1 MFEKWVAAAIAVAAH
16 FFCFRW
22 GMGER
27 IKNSFCVK
35 NVISLV
41 TQADTS
47 MWCVIGN
54 ATYNVYV
61 VAKGQQNVMIF
72 DERRNI
78 PMNSLA
84 VRKNDTKNVV
94 AFIAIA
100 SLAVCAAVLVSA
112 NPTFAAEGISTL
124 FGEAGKI
131 ANAVMAGFQGLV
143 LTVAIAAGVYTMIRG
158 LMASDPKET
167 AQLLLLRLW
176 RSLLPPSSVGFR
188 LWQLRLSS
196 AKSKTELGKGPARSG
211 LPTNGRTAFL
221 GAKFKRK
228 VENKA
233 CK

>member
-1 MFEKWVAAAIAVAAH
+1 M
-16 FFCFRW
+16 
-22 GMGER
+22 
-27 IKNSFCVK
+27 
-35 NVISLV
+35 ISLV

-78 PMNSLA
+78 PMNSLS

-100 SLAVCAAVLVSA
+100 SLAVCAAALVSV
-112 NPTFAAEGISTL
+112 NPAFAAAGISKL

-167 AQLLLLRLW
+167 AQYKNRFIAIVIIAFVAFFT
-176 RSLLPPSSVGFR
+176 PSIISWVQT
-188 LWQLRLSS
+188 LATQIKLS
-196 AKSKTELGKGPARSG
+196 
-211 LPTNGRTAFL
+211 
-221 GAKFKRK
+221 
-228 VENKA
+228 
-233 CK
+233 

>member
-1 MFEKWVAAAIAVAAH
+1 M
-16 FFCFRW
+16 
-22 GMGER
+22 
-27 IKNSFCVK
+27 
-35 NVISLV
+35 ISLV

-94 AFIAIA
+94 AFIANVVAFIAIA
-100 SLAVCAAVLVSA
+100 SLAVCAAALVSA
-112 NPTFAAEGISTL
+112 NPAFAAQGISTL

-131 ANAVMAGFQGLV
+131 AEAVMTGFQGLV

-167 AQLLLLRLW
+167 AQYKSRFIAIVIIAFVA
-176 RSLLPPSSVGFR
+176 SLLPPSSVGFK

-196 AKSKTELGKGPARSG
+196 AKSKTKLGKGPARSG
-211 LPTNGRTAFL
+211 LPTNGRPLFWCL
-221 GAKFKRK
+221 KIYKKGGR
-228 VENKA
+228 
-233 CK
+233 

>member
-1 MFEKWVAAAIAVAAH
+1 M
-16 FFCFRW
+16 
-22 GMGER
+22 
-27 IKNSFCVK
+27 
-35 NVISLV
+35 ISLV

-94 AFIAIA
+94 AFMNVVVFIAIA
-100 SLAVCAAVLVSA
+100 SLAAFAAVLVSA
-112 NPTFAAEGISTL
+112 NPAFAAQGISTL

-131 ANAVMAGFQGLV
+131 VEAVMTGFQGLV

-167 AQLLLLRLW
+167 AQYKSRFIAIVIIAFVAFFT
-176 RSLLPPSSVGFR
+176 PSIIRWVQT
-188 LWQLRLSS
+188 LATQIKLS
-196 AKSKTELGKGPARSG
+196 
-211 LPTNGRTAFL
+211 
-221 GAKFKRK
+221 
-228 VENKA
+228 
-233 CK
+233 

>member
-1 MFEKWVAAAIAVAAH
+1 M
-16 FFCFRW
+16 
-22 GMGER
+22 
-27 IKNSFCVK
+27 
-35 NVISLV
+35 ISLV

-94 AFIAIA
+94 AFIANVVAFIA
-100 SLAVCAAVLVSA
+100 IV
-112 NPTFAAEGISTL
+112 NPAFAAQGISTL

-167 AQLLLLRLW
+167 AQYKNRFIAIVIIAFVAFFT
-176 RSLLPPSSVGFR
+176 PSIISWVQT
-188 LWQLRLSS
+188 LATQIKLS
-196 AKSKTELGKGPARSG
+196 
-211 LPTNGRTAFL
+211 
-221 GAKFKRK
+221 
-228 VENKA
+228 
-233 CK
+233 

>member
-1 MFEKWVAAAIAVAAH
+1 M
-16 FFCFRW
+16 
-22 GMGER
+22 
-27 IKNSFCVK
+27 
-35 NVISLV
+35 ISLV

-94 AFIAIA
+94 AFMNVVVFIAIA
-100 SLAVCAAVLVSA
+100 SLAAFAAVLVSA
-112 NPTFAAEGISTL
+112 NPAFAAQGISTL

-131 ANAVMAGFQGLV
+131 AEAVMTGFQGLV

-167 AQLLLLRLW
+167 AQYKSRFIAIVIIAFVALFT
-176 RSLLPPSSVGFR
+176 PSIIRWVQT
-188 LWQLRLSS
+188 LATQIKLS
-196 AKSKTELGKGPARSG
+196 
-211 LPTNGRTAFL
+211 
-221 GAKFKRK
+221 
-228 VENKA
+228 
-233 CK
+233 

>member
-1 MFEKWVAAAIAVAAH
+1 
-16 FFCFRW
+16 
-22 GMGER
+22 
-27 IKNSFCVK
+27 
-35 NVISLV
+35 
-41 TQADTS
+41 

-94 AFIAIA
+94 AFMNVVVFIAIA
-100 SLAVCAAVLVSA
+100 SLAAFAAVLVSA
-112 NPTFAAEGISTL
+112 NPAFAAQGISTL

-131 ANAVMAGFQGLV
+131 AEAVMTGFQGLV

-167 AQLLLLRLW
+167 AQYKSRFIAIVIIAFVAFFT
-176 RSLLPPSSVGFR
+176 PSIIRWVQT
-188 LWQLRLSS
+188 LATQIKLS
-196 AKSKTELGKGPARSG
+196 
-211 LPTNGRTAFL
+211 
-221 GAKFKRK
+221 
-228 VENKA
+228 
-233 CK
+233 

>member
-1 MFEKWVAAAIAVAAH
+1 M
-16 FFCFRW
+16 
-22 GMGER
+22 
-27 IKNSFCVK
+27 
-35 NVISLV
+35 ISLV

-94 AFIAIA
+94 AFMNVVVFIAIA
-100 SLAVCAAVLVSA
+100 SLAAFAAVLVSA
-112 NPTFAAEGISTL
+112 NPAFAAQGISTL

-131 ANAVMAGFQGLV
+131 AEAVMTGFQGLV
-143 LTVAIAAGVYTMIRG
+143 LTAAIAAGVYTMIRG

-167 AQLLLLRLW
+167 AQYKSRFIAIVIIAFVAFFT
-176 RSLLPPSSVGFR
+176 PSIIRWVQT
-188 LWQLRLSS
+188 LATQIKLS
-196 AKSKTELGKGPARSG
+196 
-211 LPTNGRTAFL
+211 
-221 GAKFKRK
+221 
-228 VENKA
+228 
-233 CK
+233 

>member
-1 MFEKWVAAAIAVAAH
+1 MIP
-16 FFCFRW
+16 
-22 GMGER
+22 
-27 IKNSFCVK
+27 
-35 NVISLV
+35 LV

-100 SLAVCAAVLVSA
+100 RVVAFIAIASLAVCAAVLVSA
-112 NPTFAAEGISTL
+112 NPTFAAEGISKL

-167 AQLLLLRLW
+167 AQYKNRFIAIVIIAFVAFFT
-176 RSLLPPSSVGFR
+176 PSIIGWVQTLAS
-188 LWQLRLSS
+188 QIKLS
-196 AKSKTELGKGPARSG
+196 
-211 LPTNGRTAFL
+211 
-221 GAKFKRK
+221 
-228 VENKA
+228 
-233 CK
+233 

>member
-1 MFEKWVAAAIAVAAH
+1 M
-16 FFCFRW
+16 
-22 GMGER
+22 
-27 IKNSFCVK
+27 
-35 NVISLV
+35 ISLV

-94 AFIAIA
+94 AFMNVVVFIAIA
-100 SLAVCAAVLVSA
+100 SLAAFAAVLVSA
-112 NPTFAAEGISTL
+112 NPAFAAQGISTL

-131 ANAVMAGFQGLV
+131 AEAVMTGFQGLV
-143 LTVAIAAGVYTMIRG
+143 LTVAIAAGIYTMIRG

-167 AQLLLLRLW
+167 AQYKSRFIAIVIIAFVAFFT
-176 RSLLPPSSVGFR
+176 PSIIRWVQT
-188 LWQLRLSS
+188 LATQIKLS
-196 AKSKTELGKGPARSG
+196 
-211 LPTNGRTAFL
+211 
-221 GAKFKRK
+221 
-228 VENKA
+228 
-233 CK
+233 

>member
-1 MFEKWVAAAIAVAAH
+1 M
-16 FFCFRW
+16 
-22 GMGER
+22 
-27 IKNSFCVK
+27 
-35 NVISLV
+35 ISLV

-84 VRKNDTKNVV
+84 VRKNDTKNIV

-100 SLAVCAAVLVSA
+100 SLAAFAAVLVSA
-112 NPTFAAEGISTL
+112 NPAFAAQGISTL

-131 ANAVMAGFQGLV
+131 AKAVMTGFQGLV

-167 AQLLLLRLW
+167 AQYKSRFIAIVIIAFVAFFT
-176 RSLLPPSSVGFR
+176 PSIISWVQT
-188 LWQLRLSS
+188 LATQIKLS
-196 AKSKTELGKGPARSG
+196 
-211 LPTNGRTAFL
+211 
-221 GAKFKRK
+221 
-228 VENKA
+228 
-233 CK
+233 

>member
-1 MFEKWVAAAIAVAAH
+1 M
-16 FFCFRW
+16 
-22 GMGER
+22 
-27 IKNSFCVK
+27 
-35 NVISLV
+35 ISLV

-47 MWCVIGN
+47 MWCVICN

-100 SLAVCAAVLVSA
+100 SLAVCAAALVSV
-112 NPTFAAEGISTL
+112 NPAFAAQGISTL

-143 LTVAIAAGVYTMIRG
+143 LTVAIAAGIYTMIRG

-167 AQLLLLRLW
+167 AQYKNRFIAIVIIAFVAFFT
-176 RSLLPPSSVGFR
+176 PSIISWVQT
-188 LWQLRLSS
+188 LATQIKLS
-196 AKSKTELGKGPARSG
+196 
-211 LPTNGRTAFL
+211 
-221 GAKFKRK
+221 
-228 VENKA
+228 
-233 CK
+233 

>member
-1 MFEKWVAAAIAVAAH
+1 M
-16 FFCFRW
+16 
-22 GMGER
+22 
-27 IKNSFCVK
+27 
-35 NVISLV
+35 ISLV

-100 SLAVCAAVLVSA
+100 SLAVCAAALVSV
-112 NPTFAAEGISTL
+112 NPAFAAEGISKL
-124 FGEAGKI
+124 FDEAGKI

-167 AQLLLLRLW
+167 AQYKNRFIAIVIIAFVAFFT
-176 RSLLPPSSVGFR
+176 PSIISWVHT
-188 LWQLRLSS
+188 LATQIKLS
-196 AKSKTELGKGPARSG
+196 
-211 LPTNGRTAFL
+211 
-221 GAKFKRK
+221 
-228 VENKA
+228 
-233 CK
+233 

>member
-1 MFEKWVAAAIAVAAH
+1 M
-16 FFCFRW
+16 
-22 GMGER
+22 
-27 IKNSFCVK
+27 
-35 NVISLV
+35 ISLV

-100 SLAVCAAVLVSA
+100 SLAVCTAALVSV
-112 NPTFAAEGISTL
+112 NPAFAAQGISTL
-124 FGEAGKI
+124 FVEAGKI

-167 AQLLLLRLW
+167 AQYKNRFIAIVIIAFVAFFTPSIISWVQTLATQIELR
-176 RSLLPPSSVGFR
+176 
-188 LWQLRLSS
+188 
-196 AKSKTELGKGPARSG
+196 
-211 LPTNGRTAFL
+211 
-221 GAKFKRK
+221 
-228 VENKA
+228 
-233 CK
+233 

>member
-1 MFEKWVAAAIAVAAH
+1 M
-16 FFCFRW
+16 
-22 GMGER
+22 
-27 IKNSFCVK
+27 
-35 NVISLV
+35 ISLV

-84 VRKNDTKNVV
+84 VRKNNTKNVV
-94 AFIAIA
+94 ALIAFIAIA

-112 NPTFAAEGISTL
+112 NPTFAAQGISTL

-131 ANAVMAGFQGLV
+131 AEAVMTGFQGLV

-158 LMASDPKET
+158 LMASDPRET
-167 AQLLLLRLW
+167 AQYKSRFIAIVIIAFVAFFT
-176 RSLLPPSSVGFR
+176 PSIIR
-188 LWQLRLSS
+188 WIQTLATQIKLS
-196 AKSKTELGKGPARSG
+196 
-211 LPTNGRTAFL
+211 
-221 GAKFKRK
+221 
-228 VENKA
+228 
-233 CK
+233 

>member
-1 MFEKWVAAAIAVAAH
+1 M
-16 FFCFRW
+16 
-22 GMGER
+22 
-27 IKNSFCVK
+27 
-35 NVISLV
+35 ISLV

-94 AFIAIA
+94 AFMNVVVFIAIA
-100 SLAVCAAVLVSA
+100 SLAAFAAVLVSA
-112 NPTFAAEGISTL
+112 NPAFAAQGISTL

-131 ANAVMAGFQGLV
+131 AEAVMTGFQGLV

-167 AQLLLLRLW
+167 AQYKSRFIAIVIIAFVAFFT
-176 RSLLPPSSVGFR
+176 PSIIRWVQT
-188 LWQLRLSS
+188 LATQIKLS
-196 AKSKTELGKGPARSG
+196 
-211 LPTNGRTAFL
+211 
-221 GAKFKRK
+221 
-228 VENKA
+228 
-233 CK
+233 

>member
-1 MFEKWVAAAIAVAAH
+1 M
-16 FFCFRW
+16 
-22 GMGER
+22 
-27 IKNSFCVK
+27 
-35 NVISLV
+35 ISLV

-94 AFIAIA
+94 AFMNVVVFIAIA
-100 SLAVCAAVLVSA
+100 SLAAFAAVLVSA
-112 NPTFAAEGISTL
+112 NPAFAAQGISTL

-131 ANAVMAGFQGLV
+131 AEAVMTGFQGLV

-158 LMASDPKET
+158 LMASDPKEA
-167 AQLLLLRLW
+167 AQYKSRFIAIVIIAFVAFFT
-176 RSLLPPSSVGFR
+176 PSIIRWVQT
-188 LWQLRLSS
+188 LATQIKLS
-196 AKSKTELGKGPARSG
+196 
-211 LPTNGRTAFL
+211 
-221 GAKFKRK
+221 
-228 VENKA
+228 
-233 CK
+233 

>member
-1 MFEKWVAAAIAVAAH
+1 M
-16 FFCFRW
+16 
-22 GMGER
+22 
-27 IKNSFCVK
+27 
-35 NVISLV
+35 ISLV

-94 AFIAIA
+94 KNVVAFIAIA

-112 NPTFAAEGISTL
+112 NPTFAAQGISTL

-131 ANAVMAGFQGLV
+131 AEAVMTGFQGLV

-167 AQLLLLRLW
+167 AQYKSRFIAIVIIAFVAFFT
-176 RSLLPPSSVGFR
+176 PSIIRWVQT
-188 LWQLRLSS
+188 LATQIKLS
-196 AKSKTELGKGPARSG
+196 
-211 LPTNGRTAFL
+211 
-221 GAKFKRK
+221 
-228 VENKA
+228 
-233 CK
+233 

>member
-1 MFEKWVAAAIAVAAH
+1 M
-16 FFCFRW
+16 
-22 GMGER
+22 
-27 IKNSFCVK
+27 
-35 NVISLV
+35 ISLV

-100 SLAVCAAVLVSA
+100 SLAVCAAALVSV
-112 NPTFAAEGISTL
+112 NPAFAAQGISTL
-124 FGEAGKI
+124 FGVSGKI

-143 LTVAIAAGVYTMIRG
+143 LTVAIAAGIYTMIRG

-167 AQLLLLRLW
+167 AQYKNRFIAIVIIAFVAFFT
-176 RSLLPPSSVGFR
+176 PSIISWVQT
-188 LWQLRLSS
+188 LATQIKLS
-196 AKSKTELGKGPARSG
+196 
-211 LPTNGRTAFL
+211 
-221 GAKFKRK
+221 
-228 VENKA
+228 
-233 CK
+233 

>member
-1 MFEKWVAAAIAVAAH
+1 M
-16 FFCFRW
+16 
-22 GMGER
+22 
-27 IKNSFCVK
+27 
-35 NVISLV
+35 ISLV

-112 NPTFAAEGISTL
+112 NPTFAADGISKL
-124 FGEAGKI
+124 FNEIGKV

-167 AQLLLLRLW
+167 AQYKSRFIAIVIIAFVAFFT
-176 RSLLPPSSVGFR
+176 PSIIRWVQT
-188 LWQLRLSS
+188 LATQI
-196 AKSKTELGKGPARSG
+196 EL
-211 LPTNGRTAFL
+211 N
-221 GAKFKRK
+221 
-228 VENKA
+228 
-233 CK
+233 

>member
-1 MFEKWVAAAIAVAAH
+1 M
-16 FFCFRW
+16 
-22 GMGER
+22 
-27 IKNSFCVK
+27 
-35 NVISLV
+35 ISLV

-94 AFIAIA
+94 ANVVAFIVIA

-112 NPTFAAEGISTL
+112 NPTFAAQGISTL
-124 FGEAGKI
+124 FSEAGKI
-131 ANAVMAGFQGLV
+131 AEAVMTGFQGLV

-167 AQLLLLRLW
+167 AQYKSRFIAIVIIAFVAFFT
-176 RSLLPPSSVGFR
+176 PSIIRWVKT
-188 LWQLRLSS
+188 LATQIKLS
-196 AKSKTELGKGPARSG
+196 
-211 LPTNGRTAFL
+211 
-221 GAKFKRK
+221 
-228 VENKA
+228 
-233 CK
+233 

>member
-1 MFEKWVAAAIAVAAH
+1 M
-16 FFCFRW
+16 
-22 GMGER
+22 
-27 IKNSFCVK
+27 
-35 NVISLV
+35 ISLV

-61 VAKGQQNVMIF
+61 AAKGQQNVMIF

-100 SLAVCAAVLVSA
+100 SLAVCAAILVSA
-112 NPTFAAEGISTL
+112 NPAFAAQGISTL

-131 ANAVMAGFQGLV
+131 AEAVMTGFQGLV

-167 AQLLLLRLW
+167 AQYKSRFIAI
-176 RSLLPPSSVGFR
+176 VIIAFVAFK
-188 LWQLRLSS
+188 LWQLRLNS
-196 AKSKTELGKGPARSG
+196 AKSKTKLGRGPARSG
-211 LPTNGRTAFL
+211 LPTNGRPLFWCL
-221 GAKFKRK
+221 KIYKKGGR
-228 VENKA
+228 
-233 CK
+233 

>member
-1 MFEKWVAAAIAVAAH
+1 M
-16 FFCFRW
+16 
-22 GMGER
+22 
-27 IKNSFCVK
+27 
-35 NVISLV
+35 ISLV

-112 NPTFAAEGISTL
+112 NPTFAAEGISKL
-124 FGEAGKI
+124 FGELGKI

-167 AQLLLLRLW
+167 AQYKNRFIAIVIVAFVAFFT
-176 RSLLPPSSVGFR
+176 PSIISWVQT
-188 LWQLRLSS
+188 LATQIKLS
-196 AKSKTELGKGPARSG
+196 
-211 LPTNGRTAFL
+211 
-221 GAKFKRK
+221 
-228 VENKA
+228 
-233 CK
+233 

>member
-1 MFEKWVAAAIAVAAH
+1 M
-16 FFCFRW
+16 
-22 GMGER
+22 
-27 IKNSFCVK
+27 
-35 NVISLV
+35 ISLV

-78 PMNSLA
+78 PMNGLA

-94 AFIAIA
+94 AFMNVVVFIAIA
-100 SLAVCAAVLVSA
+100 SLAAFAAVLVSA
-112 NPTFAAEGISTL
+112 NPAFAAQGISTL

-131 ANAVMAGFQGLV
+131 AEAVMTGFQGLV

-167 AQLLLLRLW
+167 AQYKSRFIAIVIIAFVAFFT
-176 RSLLPPSSVGFR
+176 PSIIRWVQT
-188 LWQLRLSS
+188 LATQIKLS
-196 AKSKTELGKGPARSG
+196 
-211 LPTNGRTAFL
+211 
-221 GAKFKRK
+221 
-228 VENKA
+228 
-233 CK
+233 

>member
-1 MFEKWVAAAIAVAAH
+1 M
-16 FFCFRW
+16 
-22 GMGER
+22 
-27 IKNSFCVK
+27 
-35 NVISLV
+35 ISLV

-94 AFIAIA
+94 AFMNVVVFIAIA
-100 SLAVCAAVLVSA
+100 SLAAFAAVLVSA
-112 NPTFAAEGISTL
+112 NPAFAAQGISTL

-131 ANAVMAGFQGLV
+131 AKAVMTGFQGLV

-167 AQLLLLRLW
+167 AQYKSRFIAIVIIAFVAFFT
-176 RSLLPPSSVGFR
+176 PSIIRWVQT
-188 LWQLRLSS
+188 LATQIKLS
-196 AKSKTELGKGPARSG
+196 
-211 LPTNGRTAFL
+211 
-221 GAKFKRK
+221 
-228 VENKA
+228 
-233 CK
+233 

>member
-1 MFEKWVAAAIAVAAH
+1 M
-16 FFCFRW
+16 
-22 GMGER
+22 
-27 IKNSFCVK
+27 
-35 NVISLV
+35 ISLV

-94 AFIAIA
+94 AFIANVVAFIAIA
-100 SLAVCAAVLVSA
+100 SLVSV
-112 NPTFAAEGISTL
+112 NPAFAAQGISTL

-167 AQLLLLRLW
+167 AQYKNRFIAIVIIAFVAFFT
-176 RSLLPPSSVGFR
+176 PSIISWVQT
-188 LWQLRLSS
+188 LATQIKLS
-196 AKSKTELGKGPARSG
+196 
-211 LPTNGRTAFL
+211 
-221 GAKFKRK
+221 
-228 VENKA
+228 
-233 CK
+233 

>member
-1 MFEKWVAAAIAVAAH
+1 M
-16 FFCFRW
+16 
-22 GMGER
+22 
-27 IKNSFCVK
+27 
-35 NVISLV
+35 ISLV

-94 AFIAIA
+94 AFIANVVAFIAIA
-100 SLAVCAAVLVSA
+100 SLAVCAAALVSV
-112 NPTFAAEGISTL
+112 NPAFAAQGISTL

-143 LTVAIAAGVYTMIRG
+143 LTVAIAAGVYTKIGR
-158 LMASDPKET
+158 ASCRE
-167 AQLLLLRLW
+167 R
-176 RSLLPPSSVGFR
+176 V
-188 LWQLRLSS
+188 
-196 AKSKTELGKGPARSG
+196 
-211 LPTNGRTAFL
+211 
-221 GAKFKRK
+221 
-228 VENKA
+228 
-233 CK
+233 

>member
-1 MFEKWVAAAIAVAAH
+1 M
-16 FFCFRW
+16 
-22 GMGER
+22 
-27 IKNSFCVK
+27 
-35 NVISLV
+35 ISLV

-100 SLAVCAAVLVSA
+100 SLAVCAAALVSV
-112 NPTFAAEGISTL
+112 NPAFAAQGISTL

-131 ANAVMAGFQGLV
+131 ANAVMAGFLGFV
-143 LTVAIAAGVYTMIRG
+143 LTVAIAAVIYTMIRG

-167 AQLLLLRLW
+167 AQ
-176 RSLLPPSSVGFR
+176 
-188 LWQLRLSS
+188 
-196 AKSKTELGKGPARSG
+196 
-211 LPTNGRTAFL
+211 
-221 GAKFKRK
+221 
-228 VENKA
+228 
-233 CK
+233 

>member
-1 MFEKWVAAAIAVAAH
+1 M
-16 FFCFRW
+16 
-22 GMGER
+22 
-27 IKNSFCVK
+27 
-35 NVISLV
+35 ISLV

-94 AFIAIA
+94 AFIA
-100 SLAVCAAVLVSA
+100 SLAVCAAALVSA
-112 NPTFAAEGISTL
+112 NPAFAAQGISTL

-131 ANAVMAGFQGLV
+131 AEAVMTGFQGLV

-167 AQLLLLRLW
+167 AQYKSRFIAIVIIAFVAFFT
-176 RSLLPPSSVGFR
+176 PSIIRWVQT
-188 LWQLRLSS
+188 LATQIKLS
-196 AKSKTELGKGPARSG
+196 
-211 LPTNGRTAFL
+211 
-221 GAKFKRK
+221 
-228 VENKA
+228 
-233 CK
+233 

>member
-1 MFEKWVAAAIAVAAH
+1 M
-16 FFCFRW
+16 
-22 GMGER
+22 
-27 IKNSFCVK
+27 
-35 NVISLV
+35 ISLV

-94 AFIAIA
+94 AFMNVVVFIAIA
-100 SLAVCAAVLVSA
+100 SLAAFAAVLVSA
-112 NPTFAAEGISTL
+112 NPAFAAQGISTL

-131 ANAVMAGFQGLV
+131 ADAVMTGFQGLV

-167 AQLLLLRLW
+167 AQYKSRFIAIVIIAFVAFFT
-176 RSLLPPSSVGFR
+176 PSIIRWVQT
-188 LWQLRLSS
+188 LATQIKLS
-196 AKSKTELGKGPARSG
+196 
-211 LPTNGRTAFL
+211 
-221 GAKFKRK
+221 
-228 VENKA
+228 
-233 CK
+233 